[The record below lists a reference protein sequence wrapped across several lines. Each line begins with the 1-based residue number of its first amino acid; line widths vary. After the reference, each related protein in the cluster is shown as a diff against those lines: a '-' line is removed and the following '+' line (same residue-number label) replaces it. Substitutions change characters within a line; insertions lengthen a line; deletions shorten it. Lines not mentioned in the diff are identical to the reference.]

1 MGSVHSFQTS
11 CGPTNHYRPMVDVI
25 EISEESKEPEHET
38 VNHPEPE
45 FYNLE
50 DSLTFNGYNQTN
62 YPSSPQRAS
71 QKEEAH
77 VEIIESNP
85 ASSEVAVPFCHDL
98 STSRDNETLTF
109 NASNLLEKSA
119 AKAKGEKLLDKIV
132 DMFSSPN
139 SSLTGERMREASTVP
154 LKKLAANGPMSQ
166 HSTGIKL
173 LGVSDDYLKMQ
184 TSEMAPSKASQDI
197 LAEYPLSSPV
207 VDPLSN
213 SEVAE
218 GDAIMQ
224 SSDHVFSSTKRQEIP
239 PIKQRIPFI
248 YTEREKGTIEPK
260 LQKVHKPKE
269 RGIRSG
275 GLRPDVIDLN
285 ISKFMKDKSDE
296 RTHSSSA
303 GNIKPCKKIK
313 MTPTHAIS
321 SNLYL
326 ENVKLQQYIS
336 RSRHYSHQ
344 ESDALLHHW
353 QEKDKKTFKHANQIH
368 RSNENARSSI
378 IVEMSSKL
386 FSSFQENKSQIEA
399 IISPATLQI
408 GYDNELPKIRFL
420 RRSTSVYD
428 LDHDIYYP
436 SELKLLEE
444 NINLLFY
451 DAQTFFELYRS
462 QKKSLY
468 DAIQSFSKN
477 NKYLIVVLSD
487 VNKLKKSMESL
498 EDHKYKQKVQEQLT
512 GSQQASSHNKKVEAI
527 KNLQMS
533 VFDLEQRLRHI
544 DRLWNVKLHIVSSN
558 VEFIATLPNLVSIV
572 GRQRMD
578 PAIRFMR
585 YSHLHVRSSKD
596 KTDTLRQTLHQV
608 NKMPE
613 LKCNRVINA
622 YPTFQSLFADLKK
635 GQLKAGLDGKHLM
648 TEAMESRLYKL
659 FTCKNPNET
668 IQ

>member
-1 MGSVHSFQTS
+1 
-11 CGPTNHYRPMVDVI
+11 MVDVI
-25 EISEESKEPEHET
+25 EISEESKEPENET

-71 QKEEAH
+71 QKQEAH

-85 ASSEVAVPFCHDL
+85 ASSEVSVPFCHDL
-98 STSRDNETLTF
+98 STSRDNETMTF
-109 NASNLLEKSA
+109 NASNPVDKSA
-119 AKAKGEKLLDKIV
+119 GKAKGEKLLDKII
-132 DMFSSPN
+132 DIFSSPN
-139 SSLTGERMREASTVP
+139 SSLTSEKMHGASTVP
-154 LKKLAANGPMSQ
+154 LKKMAANGPMSQ
-166 HSTGIKL
+166 NSKSTRFFDL
-173 LGVSDDYLKMQ
+173 SDDNLKMQ
-184 TSEMAPSKASQDI
+184 TSEMVPSKTSQDI

-224 SSDHVFSSTKRQEIP
+224 SSDHFFSNAKRQEFP
-239 PIKQRIPFI
+239 STKQQFHFVH
-248 YTEREKGTIEPK
+248 TEIEKGTIEPK
-260 LQKVHKPKE
+260 LQKVHKSKE

-275 GLRPDVIDLN
+275 SLRPDVINLN
-285 ISKFMKDKSDE
+285 ISKFIKDKNDE
-296 RTHSSSA
+296 RTYSLSA
-303 GNIKPCKKIK
+303 GNLKPGKKIK
-313 MTPTHAIS
+313 IAPTHTIS

-336 RSRHYSHQ
+336 RSKHYSHQ
-344 ESDALLHHW
+344 ESNALLRYW
-353 QEKDKKTFKHANQIH
+353 QEKDKKTFKRANQIH

-378 IVEMSSKL
+378 ILEMSSKL
-386 FSSFQENKSQIEA
+386 LSSFQKNKSEIET

-451 DAQTFFELYRS
+451 DALTFFELYRS

-498 EDHKYKQKVQEQLT
+498 EDRQYKQKVQEQLT

-533 VFDLEQRLRHI
+533 AFDLEQRLRHI
-544 DRLWNVKLHIVSSN
+544 DRLWNVKLHIVSSS

-622 YPTFQSLFADLKK
+622 YPTFQSLFTDFKK

>member
-1 MGSVHSFQTS
+1 
-11 CGPTNHYRPMVDVI
+11 MVDVI
-25 EISEESKEPEHET
+25 EISEESKEPESET
-38 VNHPEPE
+38 VNHPE

-50 DSLTFNGYNQTN
+50 DSSTVNGYNQTN

-71 QKEEAH
+71 QKKEAH
-77 VEIIESNP
+77 IEIIESNP
-85 ASSEVAVPFCHDL
+85 ASSEVSVPFCHDL
-98 STSRDNETLTF
+98 SSSRDNETLTF
-109 NASNLLEKSA
+109 SASNQVEKSA
-119 AKAKGEKLLDKIV
+119 GKAKGEKLLDKIV
-132 DMFSSPN
+132 DVFSSPN
-139 SSLTGERMREASTVP
+139 SSLTSEKMREASTVP

-166 HSTGIKL
+166 NSTGTRFF
-173 LGVSDDYLKMQ
+173 GASDDNLKMQ
-184 TSEMAPSKASQDI
+184 TSETVPSKASQDI
-197 LAEYPLSSPV
+197 LANYPLSSPV

-213 SEVAE
+213 SEEAE

-224 SSDHVFSSTKRQEIP
+224 SSDHFFSNAKNQEPLPTKQ
-239 PIKQRIPFI
+239 QFPFL
-248 YTEREKGTIEPK
+248 YTGIEKGTIELK

-269 RGIRSG
+269 RAIRSG
-275 GLRPDVIDLN
+275 SRRPDVVNLN

-313 MTPTHAIS
+313 IAPTHTIS
-321 SNLYL
+321 SNQYL

-336 RSRHYSHQ
+336 RSKHYSHQ
-344 ESDALLHHW
+344 ESDALLRYW
-353 QEKDKKTFKHANQIH
+353 QEKDKKTFKRANQIH

-386 FSSFQENKSQIEA
+386 LSSFQENKSEIETF
-399 IISPATLQI
+399 ISPATLQT

-420 RRSTSVYD
+420 RRSTSIYD
-428 LDHDIYYP
+428 LNHDIYYP

-451 DAQTFFELYRS
+451 DAQTFFELYRF
-462 QKKSLY
+462 QKKFLY

-498 EDHKYKQKVQEQLT
+498 EDRKYKQKVQEQLT

-533 VFDLEQRLRHI
+533 AFDLEQRLRHI
-544 DRLWNVKLHIVSSN
+544 DRLWNVKLHIVSSTM
-558 VEFIATLPNLVSIV
+558 EFIATLPNLVSIV

-596 KTDTLRQTLHQV
+596 KTDTLRQTLHQI

-622 YPTFQSLFADLKK
+622 YPTFQSLFADFNK

-659 FTCKNPNET
+659 FTCENPNET